1 MRGVTFDAS
10 PARGGLLRRLRMP
23 ALALGT
29 VAVAALLSPIVHAVL
44 TLLIWASW
52 SLIAVLAARAAGLR
66 VPARARELGPVL
78 LGQLDRARHRLTAY
92 LPGETARARSGAR
105 QTQTASTN

>member
-78 LGQLDRARHRLTAY
+78 GLLSGARHRLTAY